1 VPGKINLQLYI
12 PNSSVDNVY
21 LQVRGKILS
30 LNMGNPFSKAKYGAL
45 SDSEKYRE
53 GKVKE

>member
-1 VPGKINLQLYI
+1 MLLSVNLKVLTFETI
-12 PNSSVDNVY
+12 
-21 LQVRGKILS
+21 QVNGEITS
-30 LNMGNPFSKAKYGAL
+30 LNIVQPCTKAKYGAL